1 VSSREA
7 AGGAAEGFP
16 CLDDV
21 ACPVPAEQQPL
32 REYQQ
37 LLASWFFVWPS
48 SSAAALARP
57 LSLAWLLAFLPALL
71 VASGSYALRHRP
83 FPLLLAAVVVAL
95 LLPLLLLVRQW
106 LGWSYVRQRLVRE
119 RVDYEESGWYD
130 GQVWEKPLA
139 WRQRD
144 LLVARHQ
151 LQPVMD
157 RLRRA
162 LLLTI
167 ALMSGGLLLLVAGLW
182 QAL

>member
-1 VSSREA
+1 M
-7 AGGAAEGFP
+7 P
-16 CLDDV
+16 CLGEIV
-21 ACPVPAEQQPL
+21 CPVPQEQQPL

-37 LLASWFFVWPS
+37 LLTSWFFVWPS
-48 SSAAALARP
+48 ASSLALFRALAIAWV
-57 LSLAWLLAFLPALL
+57 LALLPALL
-71 VASGSYALRHRP
+71 VANGSYALRHRP
-83 FPLLLAAVVVAL
+83 MPLLLAALVVAL

-106 LGWSYVRQRLVRE
+106 LGWRYVLQRLVRE

-151 LQPVMD
+151 LQPVME

-162 LLLTI
+162 LLLTL
-167 ALMSGGLLLLVAGLW
+167 ALMSGGMVLLVARLW
-182 QAL
+182 QSL

>member
-1 VSSREA
+1 MSPREA
-7 AGGAAEGFP
+7 AGGAAEGLP
-16 CLDDV
+16 CLDGI
-21 ACPVPAEQQPL
+21 ACPVPPEQQPL

-37 LLASWFFVWPS
+37 LLSSWFFVWPS
-48 SSAAALARP
+48 TSAASLLRP
-57 LSLAWLLAFLPALL
+57 LGVAWFLALLPALL

-83 FPLLLAAVVVAL
+83 LPLLLAALVVAL

-119 RVDYEESGWYD
+119 RVEYEESGWYD

>member
-1 VSSREA
+1 MTPREA
-7 AGGAAEGFP
+7 SGGAAGDLP
-16 CLDDV
+16 CLDDI

-37 LLASWFFVWPS
+37 LLDSWFFAWPS
-48 SSAAALARP
+48 SSSAGLLRP
-57 LSLAWLLAFLPALL
+57 LAVAWMLALLPALL

-83 FPLLLAAVVVAL
+83 LPLLLAALVVAL

-144 LLVARHQ
+144 LLVVRHQ
-151 LQPVMD
+151 LKPVMD

-167 ALMSGGLLLLVAGLW
+167 ALMGGGMLLLGAGLW
-182 QAL
+182 QAH

>member
-1 VSSREA
+1 MSLREPT
-7 AGGAAEGFP
+7 GGAAEGLP
-16 CLDDV
+16 CLDDI

-37 LLASWFFVWPS
+37 LLTSWFFRWPS
-48 SSAAALARP
+48 GSSRQLLRP
-57 LSLAWLLAFLPALL
+57 LAIAWFGALLPALL

-83 FPLLLAAVVVAL
+83 LPLLLAALVVAL

-106 LGWSYVRQRLVRE
+106 LGWSYVRRRLMRE

-144 LLVARHQ
+144 LLVVRHQ

-162 LLLTI
+162 LLITM
-167 ALMSGGLLLLVAGLW
+167 ALMAGGMLLLVAGLW

>member
-1 VSSREA
+1 MSPRDP
-7 AGGAAEGFP
+7 AGGAAEGLP
-16 CLDDV
+16 CLDGI

-32 REYQQ
+32 QEYQQ
-37 LLASWFFVWPS
+37 LEASWFFAWPS
-48 SSAAALARP
+48 TSTPALLRP
-57 LSLAWLLAFLPALL
+57 LGVAWFLALLPALL
-71 VASGSYALRHRP
+71 VASGSYVLRRHP
-83 FPLLLAAVVVAL
+83 LPLLLAALVVAL

-106 LGWSYVRQRLVRE
+106 LGWSYVRRRLMLE
-119 RVDYEESGWYD
+119 RVEYEESGWYD

-151 LQPVMD
+151 VRPVMD

-167 ALMSGGLLLLVAGLW
+167 ALMAGGLLLLVAGLW

>member
-1 VSSREA
+1 MSPREA
-7 AGGAAEGFP
+7 AGGAAEGLP
-16 CLDDV
+16 NLDGI

-37 LLASWFFVWPS
+37 LLESWFFVWPS
-48 SSAAALARP
+48 ASSASLLRP
-57 LSLAWLLAFLPALL
+57 LAVAWFLALLPALL
-71 VASGSYALRHRP
+71 VASGSYALRHHP
-83 FPLLLAAVVVAL
+83 LPLLLAALVVAL

-119 RVDYEESGWYD
+119 RVEYEESGWYD

-144 LLVARHQ
+144 LLVVRHQ
-151 LQPVMD
+151 LQPVLE

-167 ALMSGGLLLLVAGLW
+167 ALMSGGVVLLVAGLW

>member
-1 VSSREA
+1 MSPREA
-7 AGGAAEGFP
+7 TGGAAEDLP
-16 CLDDV
+16 CLDGI
-21 ACPVPAEQQPL
+21 ACPVPADQQPL
-32 REYQQ
+32 LEYQQ
-37 LLASWFFVWPS
+37 LLASWFFAWPS
-48 SSAAALARP
+48 ASPLGLMKPLA
-57 LSLAWLLAFLPALL
+57 LAWLLALLPALL
-71 VASGSYALRHRP
+71 VASGSYALRHHP
-83 FPLLLAAVVVAL
+83 LPLLLAALVVAL

-106 LGWSYVRQRLVRE
+106 LGWRYVRQRLVRE

-151 LQPVMD
+151 VQPVMD

-162 LLLTI
+162 LLLTL
-167 ALMSGGLLLLVAGLW
+167 ALMSGGMLLLVAGLW

>member
-1 VSSREA
+1 MSPREA
-7 AGGAAEGFP
+7 TGDPAEDLP
-16 CLDDV
+16 CLDGIP
-21 ACPVPAEQQPL
+21 CPVPAEQQPL

-37 LLASWFFVWPS
+37 LLSSWFFAWPS
-48 SSAAALARP
+48 ASALGLLRP
-57 LSLAWLLAFLPALL
+57 LAMGWLLALVPSLL
-71 VASGSYALRHRP
+71 VASGSYALRHQP
-83 FPLLLAAVVVAL
+83 LPLLLAAQVVAL

-151 LQPVMD
+151 VQPVMD

-162 LLLTI
+162 LLLTL
-167 ALMSGGLLLLVAGLW
+167 ALMSGGMLLLVAGLW

>member
-1 VSSREA
+1 MSSREA
-7 AGGAAEGFP
+7 AGGAAEGLP
-16 CLDDV
+16 ALDGI

-37 LLASWFFVWPS
+37 LLTSWFFVWPS
-48 SSAAALARP
+48 ASAPALLRP
-57 LSLAWLLAFLPALL
+57 LAVAWLLALLPALL
-71 VASGSYALRHRP
+71 VASGSYALRHHP
-83 FPLLLAAVVVAL
+83 LPLLLAAVVVAL

-106 LGWSYVRQRLVRE
+106 LGWSYVRQRLVSE
-119 RVDYEESGWYD
+119 RVEYEESGWYD

-144 LLVARHQ
+144 LLVVRHQ
-151 LQPVMD
+151 LQPVME

-167 ALMSGGLLLLVAGLW
+167 ALMAGGVLLLVAGLW